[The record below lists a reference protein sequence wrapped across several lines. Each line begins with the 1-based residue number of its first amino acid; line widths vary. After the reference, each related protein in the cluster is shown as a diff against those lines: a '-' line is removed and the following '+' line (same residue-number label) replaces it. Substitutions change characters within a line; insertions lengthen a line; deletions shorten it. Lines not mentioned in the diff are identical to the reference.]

1 MKRIAGGNWPRGVF
15 PRRAERPDEGGPGAD
30 LTTDTYAAIVPIPDC
45 VLPRQGA
52 VGRKEL

>member
-30 LTTDTYAAIVPIPDC
+30 LTTDACAAIVPIPDC
-45 VLPRQGA
+45 VLPRQGP